1 MKEFR
6 ITKSVTMRD
15 DAVNRYF
22 SEVSKYPLL
31 TLDEEV
37 ALGQRIRL
45 GDEQAVK
52 RLVEGNLRFVV
63 SVAKKYQ
70 GLGVPLSDLISEG
83 NIGLIKAAR
92 RFDATKGF
100 KFITFAV
107 SYVSQAMLQAINEQ
121 GSSVRLPAN
130 KVLEMNKV
138 KRVKEILE
146 QKNEC
151 TPSDAEIAEM
161 AEMDPEKVSQLY
173 NLRNIDISLD
183 APINDDDEVTVGD
196 RIPSYDIFM
205 TDEASDKRQ
214 FDHILK
220 VLLDDEH
227 RLVLEM
233 LFGINRERSYTI
245 DEVCLELQTSRDK
258 VRMIKNKAM
267 KKLSARQ
274 DLFRELMH
282 SA

>member
-6 ITKSVTMRD
+6 ITQSVTMRD

-31 TLDEEV
+31 TLDEEIS
-37 ALGQRIRL
+37 LGQRIRL

-83 NIGLIKAAR
+83 NIGLIKAAK
-92 RFDATKGF
+92 RFDTTKGF

-121 GSSVRLPAN
+121 GASVRLPAN

-138 KRVKEILE
+138 KRVKDILE
-146 QKNEC
+146 QKNDH

-173 NLRNIDISLD
+173 NLRNIDVSLD
-183 APINDDDEVTVGD
+183 APINDDDDVTVGD

-205 TDEASDKRQ
+205 TDEASDKRR

-267 KKLSARQ
+267 KKLFARR

>member
-6 ITKSVTMRD
+6 ITQSVTMRD

-31 TLDEEV
+31 TLDEEIS
-37 ALGQRIRL
+37 LGQRIRL

-83 NIGLIKAAR
+83 NIGLIKAAK
-92 RFDATKGF
+92 RFDTTKGF

-121 GSSVRLPAN
+121 GASVRLPAN

-146 QKNEC
+146 QKNEYA
-151 TPSDAEIAEM
+151 PSDAEIAEM

-173 NLRNIDISLD
+173 NLRNIDVSLD
-183 APINDDDEVTVGD
+183 APINDDDDVTVGD

-205 TDEASDKRQ
+205 TDEASDKRR

-267 KKLSARQ
+267 KKLFARR

>member
-6 ITKSVTMRD
+6 ITQSVTMRD

-31 TLDEEV
+31 TLDEEIS
-37 ALGQRIRL
+37 LGQRIRL

-83 NIGLIKAAR
+83 NIGLIKAAK
-92 RFDATKGF
+92 RFDTTKGF

-121 GSSVRLPAN
+121 GASVRLPAN

-146 QKNEC
+146 QKNDH

-173 NLRNIDISLD
+173 NLRNIDVSLD
-183 APINDDDEVTVGD
+183 APINDDDDVTVGD

-205 TDEASDKRQ
+205 TDEASDKRR

-258 VRMIKNKAM
+258 VRMTKNKAM
-267 KKLSARQ
+267 KKLFARR

>member
-6 ITKSVTMRD
+6 ITQSVTMRD

-31 TLDEEV
+31 TLDEEIS
-37 ALGQRIRL
+37 LGQRIRL

-70 GLGVPLSDLISEG
+70 GLVVPLSDLISEG
-83 NIGLIKAAR
+83 NIGLIKAAK
-92 RFDATKGF
+92 RFDTTKGF

-121 GSSVRLPAN
+121 GASVRLPAN

-146 QKNEC
+146 QKNDH

-173 NLRNIDISLD
+173 NLRNIDVSLD
-183 APINDDDEVTVGD
+183 APINDDDDVTVGD

-205 TDEASDKRQ
+205 TDEASDKRR

-267 KKLSARQ
+267 KKLFARR

>member
-22 SEVSKYPLL
+22 SEVSKCPLL
-31 TLDEEV
+31 TLDEEIS
-37 ALGQRIRL
+37 LGQRIRL

-83 NIGLIKAAR
+83 NIGLIKAAK
-92 RFDATKGF
+92 RFDTTKGF

-121 GSSVRLPAN
+121 GASVRLPAN

-146 QKNEC
+146 QKNDH

-173 NLRNIDISLD
+173 NLRNIDVSLD
-183 APINDDDEVTVGD
+183 APINDDDDVTVGD

-205 TDEASDKRQ
+205 TDEASDKRR

-267 KKLSARQ
+267 KKLFARR

>member
-6 ITKSVTMRD
+6 ITQSVTMRD

-31 TLDEEV
+31 TLDEEIS
-37 ALGQRIRL
+37 LGQRIRL

-83 NIGLIKAAR
+83 NIGLIKAAK
-92 RFDATKGF
+92 RFDTTKGF

-121 GSSVRLPAN
+121 GASVRLPAN

-146 QKNEC
+146 QKNDH

-173 NLRNIDISLD
+173 NLRNIDVSLD
-183 APINDDDEVTVGD
+183 APINDDDDVTVGD

-205 TDEASDKRQ
+205 TDEASDKRR
-214 FDHILK
+214 FDHILE

-267 KKLSARQ
+267 KKLFARR

>member
-6 ITKSVTMRD
+6 ITQSVTMRD

-31 TLDEEV
+31 TLDEEIS
-37 ALGQRIRL
+37 LGQRIRL

-83 NIGLIKAAR
+83 NIGLIKAAK
-92 RFDATKGF
+92 RFDTTKGF

-121 GSSVRLPAN
+121 GASVRLPAN

-138 KRVKEILE
+138 KRVKDILE
-146 QKNEC
+146 QKNDH

-173 NLRNIDISLD
+173 NLRNIDVSLD
-183 APINDDDEVTVGD
+183 APINDDDDVTVGD

-205 TDEASDKRQ
+205 TDEASDKRR

-245 DEVCLELQTSRDK
+245 DEVCLELQTSRDR

-267 KKLSARQ
+267 KKLFARR

>member
-1 MKEFR
+1 
-6 ITKSVTMRD
+6 MRD

-31 TLDEEV
+31 TLDEEIS
-37 ALGQRIRL
+37 LGQRIRL

-83 NIGLIKAAR
+83 NIGLIKAAK
-92 RFDATKGF
+92 RFDTTKGF

-121 GSSVRLPAN
+121 GASVRLPAN

-146 QKNEC
+146 QKNDH

-173 NLRNIDISLD
+173 NLRNIDVSLD
-183 APINDDDEVTVGD
+183 APINDDDDVTVGD

-205 TDEASDKRQ
+205 TDEASDKRR

-267 KKLSARQ
+267 KKLFARR